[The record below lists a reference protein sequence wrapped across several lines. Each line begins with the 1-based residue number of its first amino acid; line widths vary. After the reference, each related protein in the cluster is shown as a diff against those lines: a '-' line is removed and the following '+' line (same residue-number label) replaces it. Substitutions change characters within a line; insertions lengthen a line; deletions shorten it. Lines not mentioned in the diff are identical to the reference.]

1 MPRQATNDTALNLL
15 RNVPVIRWIWR
26 GGTTGRSR
34 PWWIT
39 GPLSRSNHINQGGR
53 VLGQPPYT
61 HLPPPSTFPGHSVMN
76 SPASA
81 RRQVCIT
88 IKSVNLNVLFG
99 EIYWLFSYSPPG
111 FFSFLF
117 PLRQFLLCYKEKLE
131 VLKKCAAASQV
142 AIYVPLQRWQTIWC
156 KTQPG
161 SGQFEL
167 LQQQKDSKLLAF
179 GTLIHLKQ
187 DYSCSC

>member
-1 MPRQATNDTALNLL
+1 MIKGTAWRCHVRQSRGGTSDSLPRLDNKVPRQATNDTALNLL
-15 RNVPVIRWIWR
+15 CNVPVIRWIWR

-53 VLGQPPYT
+53 VLGQPPCSR
-61 HLPPPSTFPGHSVMN
+61 LPPPSTIPGHSVMN

-88 IKSVNLNVLFG
+88 IKSVNLNVRVLFG
-99 EIYWLFSYSPPG
+99 EIYWLFFLYPIPG
-111 FFSFLF
+111 LFLF
-117 PLRQFLLCYKEKLE
+117 FLVPLHQFVFCYKEKLE

-142 AIYVPLQRWQTIWC
+142 AIYVPLRRRQT
-156 KTQPG
+156 
-161 SGQFEL
+161 S
-167 LQQQKDSKLLAF
+167 
-179 GTLIHLKQ
+179 
-187 DYSCSC
+187 